1 MQMLHGL
8 TAFLARVRHDA
19 EALLGNAELLGKLRD
34 DIDVDVLVER
44 LGIFLE
50 CQQALDVLLRNHENV
65 LRCLRLQVT
74 ERHDHVIFIDQFGRD
89 LLLCNLAKDTIC
101 HLHSPPFAT
110 NGINGTKRALN
121 AHL

>member
-1 MQMLHGL
+1 ML
-8 TAFLARVRHDA
+8 
-19 EALLGNAELLGKLRD
+19 LRD
-34 DIDVDVLVER
+34 
-44 LGIFLE
+44 
-50 CQQALDVLLRNHENV
+50 HENV

-74 ERHDHVIFIDQFGRD
+74 ERHDRVIFIDQLRRD
-89 LLLCNLAKDTIC
+89 LLLCNLANDTIC